1 MIQEKD
7 IINDLSSIKEM
18 MQKSSRFISLS
29 GLSGVLAGVYSLIAA
44 YLANQLLIP
53 FNTRGNYSINR
64 VYTDDITIK
73 LFIIA
78 AAVIILATTTGI
90 FLTSR
95 RAKKQGLSIWD
106 YQAKRLIANLLI
118 PLVTG
123 GLFGIIL
130 LLQNKGDLIAPITL
144 IFYGLAL
151 IHASKYTL
159 GTIKYLGFI
168 EVGLGL
174 LATLFLRNGLF
185 FWTLGFGVM
194 HIVYGLFMYFKYERN
209 L

>member
-1 MIQEKD
+1 MIHEKD
-7 IINDLSSIKEM
+7 IIKDISSIKEM

-29 GLSGVLAGVYSLIAA
+29 GLSGVLAGVYSLIGA

-64 VYTDDITIK
+64 VYADDITIK
-73 LFIIA
+73 LFGIATII
-78 AAVIILATTTGI
+78 IILATSTGI
-90 FLTSR
+90 LLTSR

-118 PLVTG
+118 PLITG
-123 GLFGIIL
+123 GVFCVIL
-130 LLQNKGDLIAPITL
+130 LFQNKGDLIAPITL

-168 EVGLGL
+168 EVSLGL
-174 LATLFLRNGLF
+174 LATVFLRNGLF

-194 HIVYGLFMYFKYERN
+194 HIIYGLFMYFKYERN

>member
-118 PLVTG
+118 PLITG

-130 LLQNKGDLIAPITL
+130 LFQNKGDLIAPITL

-194 HIVYGLFMYFKYERN
+194 HIIYGLFMYFKYERN
-209 L
+209 V